1 MKNQSCSICNGP
13 IDDHVDEN
21 GVVYWT
27 GGHNAEPINDGRCCT
42 KCNDTVVLHARIMG
56 IDKSHIKTRTLENS
70 KGEQLDVKIVD

>member
-1 MKNQSCSICNGP
+1 MKKQSCSICNGP

-42 KCNDTVVLHARIMG
+42 SCNNTVVIHARITG
-56 IDKSHIKTRTLENS
+56 IDKSHIKTDEVREEPELRNPM
-70 KGEQLDVKIVD
+70 GELI